1 MNNGIVTEIRYTPIG
16 VIHSPFAEPAG
27 VPIQGAVENKVDAVA
42 EVFSEFAEGLTD
54 LDGFSHAILIYHFHK
69 SKKYKLKVVPYL
81 DKVKRGVFATRAPSR
96 PNSIGL
102 TVVQILKI
110 EKNKI
115 YFRNADMIE
124 GTPLLDIKPYIPDVD
139 IQQVRRIGWLE
150 GKVYRM
156 ETTQDD
162 SRFQAKENDGMME
175 E

>member
-1 MNNGIVTEIRYTPIG
+1 VTEIKYTPIG
-16 VIHSPFAEPAG
+16 VIHSPFAEPSG
-27 VPIQGAVENKVDAVA
+27 VPIQGAVEGKADAVA

-102 TVVQILKI
+102 TVIQILKI
-110 EKNKI
+110 EGNKI
-115 YFRNADMIE
+115 YFRNADIVD

-139 IQQVRRIGWLE
+139 IQSVRKIGWLE

-156 ETTQDD
+156 ETTRDD
-162 SRFQAKENDGMME
+162 SRFRSEK
-175 E
+175 